1 MFFYI
6 LVTLTGFLIFL
17 FHSHVSYIPFFKFFY
32 IPMFCSN
39 MSSYPITLSCFPFFL
54 KKKNYINHV
63 SYIPVFCLNTI
74 AKYS

>member
-17 FHSHVSYIPFFKFFY
+17 FHSHVSYIPFLKFFY

-39 MSSYPITLSCFPFFL
+39 MSSYPITLMFPFFFL
-54 KKKNYINHV
+54 KKKLY
-63 SYIPVFCLNTI
+63 
-74 AKYS
+74 

>member
-1 MFFYI
+1 MFCYI
-6 LVTLTGFLIFL
+6 PVTLIGFLIFL

-39 MSSYPITLSCFPFFL
+39 MSSYPITLSRFPFFF
-54 KKKNYINHV
+54 KKNYINHV
-63 SYIPVFCLNTI
+63 SYIPVFCLNMV